1 MTYQAIRLAMADATD
16 TQPDLDPDRAC
27 FTTALSAA
35 RDLVVQA
42 ANAITGAVIDL
53 VGAIGRRV
61 LANLMP
67 ERRTRRAR
75 GSSTSDLQVQRQRP
89 NIDRKT
95 YQATISIDILVPRAL
110 TTPHTLN

>member
-1 MTYQAIRLAMADATD
+1 MADATD
-16 TQPDLDPDRAC
+16 SQPDLDPDRAC

-67 ERRTRRAR
+67 ERRTRLAPRIVKRAISKYNAK
-75 GSSTSDLQVQRQRP
+75 GPD
-89 NIDRKT
+89 IDRKT
-95 YQATISIDILVPRAL
+95 YQTTIGIDILVIQSP
-110 TTPHTLN
+110 

>member
-1 MTYQAIRLAMADATD
+1 MADATD
-16 TQPDLDPDRAC
+16 SRPDLDPDRAC

-42 ANAITGAVIDL
+42 ANAITGTDIDL

-67 ERRTRRAR
+67 DRRTRLAPQIVKRAISKYNAK
-75 GSSTSDLQVQRQRP
+75 GP

-95 YQATISIDILVPRAL
+95 YHATIGIDILVIQNP
-110 TTPHTLN
+110 